1 MCFGCTKEPS
11 HRDGS
16 FEYPQYMFLLRNK
29 KDNFQISAL
38 ILGPDTSLHSI
49 DYLINK
55 MIKYHKNQIIV
66 YWQVI
71 IYTHYLLIDLYLIY

>member
-1 MCFGCTKEPS
+1 MCFGCSKESS

-16 FEYPQYMFLLRNK
+16 FEYQQHMFLLRNEK
-29 KDNFQISAL
+29 NNFQISAL
-38 ILGPDTSLHSI
+38 IWGTDISLHSI

-71 IYTHYLLIDLYLIY
+71 IYIHYLLIDLYLIY